1 MKFEWDHR
9 KNERNIRERGLD
21 FADAAEMFDGPML
34 VAPDTRRDYDESR
47 QIGMGLVRGRLMVV
61 VFTERNP
68 ETIRI
73 ISLRK
78 ANTREQAKF
87 KKALQDRL
95 GAR

>member
-34 VAPDTRRDYDESR
+34 VAPDTRRDYAESR
-47 QIGMGLVRGRLMVV
+47 QIGMGLVRGRLMVI

-87 KKALQDRL
+87 KKGLQDRL
-95 GAR
+95 GPR

>member
-9 KNERNIRERGLD
+9 KNERTIRERGLD

-34 VAPDTRRDYDESR
+34 VSPDTREDYGEPR
-47 QIGMGLVRGRLMVV
+47 YIGVGLIRGRPMVT

-68 ETIRI
+68 KTIRI

-78 ANTREQAKF
+78 ANSREQTKF
-87 KKALQDRL
+87 KKVLQDRL
-95 GAR
+95 GAH

>member
-21 FADAAEMFDGPML
+21 FADAAEMFEGPML
-34 VAPDTRRDYDESR
+34 VAPDERKTYGEPR
-47 QIGMGLVRGRLMVV
+47 QIGVGLIRGRMMVT

-87 KKALQDRL
+87 KKTLQDRL

>member
-9 KNERNIRERGLD
+9 KNERTIRERGLD
-21 FADAAEMFDGPML
+21 FAHAAEMFDGPML
-34 VAPDTRRDYDESR
+34 VAPDTRRDYGEPR
-47 QIGMGLVRGRLMVV
+47 YIGVGLIRGRLMVT

-78 ANTREQAKF
+78 ANSREQTKF

-95 GAR
+95 GAH

>member
-21 FADAAEMFDGPML
+21 FADAAEMFEGPML
-34 VAPDTRRDYDESR
+34 VAPDERKTYGESR
-47 QIGMGLVRGRLMVV
+47 YIGVGLIRGRMTVT

-68 ETIRI
+68 DTIRI

>member
-1 MKFEWDHR
+1 MKLEWDHR

-34 VAPDTRRDYDESR
+34 VGPDRRKAYGEAR
-47 QIGMGLVRGRLMVV
+47 YIGVGLIRGRLMVT

-68 ETIRI
+68 DTIRI

-78 ANTREQAKF
+78 ANTREQTKF

>member
-1 MKFEWDHR
+1 MHFEWDHR

-21 FADAAEMFDGPML
+21 FADAAEMFDAPML
-34 VAPDTRRDYDESR
+34 VAPDRRKAYGEPR
-47 QIGMGLVRGRLMVV
+47 HIGVGLIRGRMMVT

-73 ISLRK
+73 IPMRK